1 MHDEPLPH
9 AQDGDDEPEGG
20 AEPRS
25 GPSLADDLVAL
36 LDDGKTYLEAEK
48 AYQKSRALYVA
59 DKGKRG
65 LIQGLA
71 AFALIHTALI
81 GLVVGAVIGLAPI
94 LTIWGA
100 TAVVAGALLIAG
112 IVLARMALAHFR
124 EAGGS
129 FTDDLP

>member
-9 AQDGDDEPEGG
+9 AQDGDDEPDGG
-20 AEPRS
+20 KPAS
-25 GPSLADDLVAL
+25 GSSLTDDLVAL
-36 LDDGKTYLEAEK
+36 LDDGKTYFEAEK

-59 DKGKRG
+59 DKGKHG
-65 LIQGLA
+65 VIQGLA

-100 TAVVAGALLIAG
+100 TALVVGVLLIAG
-112 IVLARMALAHFR
+112 VILARKALTHFR
-124 EAGGS
+124 EAGNS
-129 FTDDLP
+129 FTDGGS